1 MSEED
6 SLPFHHWLIAD
17 TRRTGTYQKAISQ
30 VVRKNDA
37 VLDIGA
43 GSGILSFFACLAG
56 ARKVYAIEM
65 SGALPLAREL
75 CAGNGFNDIVEFRQ
89 GRSQEI
95 QLPEP
100 VDVIVSDTGCS
111 FGLQGGL
118 LGILLDARK
127 RFLKPGGRIIPHS
140 LQLLVAPVEIKD
152 GRNLDIWEK
161 DRYGLDLSS
170 IRRFAANTDY
180 HLKVEPENLL
190 APPASLTTI
199 HFEEVST
206 PYVAGETLSVA
217 ARDGVMHGL
226 AAWIVLELAPGISF
240 TNSPLAPTVDWLHS
254 FFPVETPVELRA
266 GDRVQ
271 AKIQTNNGEV
281 WRWQIEVMSGNTVSE
296 GPSAVKARFDHST
309 LWNFPLDPAQVKKQF
324 PSYVPKLSR
333 KGEAEKFLLSA
344 FDGKLSAA
352 ELAAELLERFGDCFP
367 SKAAAAQFVSRVI
380 GRCT

>member
-6 SLPFHHWLIAD
+6 ALPFHHWLIAD

-30 VVRKNDA
+30 IVRKNDV

-43 GSGILSFFACLAG
+43 GSGILSFFSCMAG
-56 ARKVYAIEM
+56 ARKVYAVEM

-75 CAGNGFNDIVEFRQ
+75 CAGNGFNDIIEFRQ

-127 RFLKPGGRIIPHS
+127 RFLRPGGRIIPHS
-140 LQLLVAPVEIKD
+140 LELVVAPVEMKD

-161 DRYGLDLSS
+161 GRYGLDLSS

-180 HLKVEPENLL
+180 HLKVEAENLL

-199 HFEEVST
+199 HFEEVSSA
-206 PYVAGETLSVA
+206 YVTGETLSVA
-217 ARDGVMHGL
+217 SREGVMHGL
-226 AAWIVLELAPGISF
+226 AAWIALELAPGISF

-254 FFPVETPVELRA
+254 FFPIETPVELRA

-271 AKIQTNNGEV
+271 TRIQTNNGDV
-281 WRWQIEVMSGNTVSE
+281 WRWQIEVEDGNGDSGK
-296 GPSAVKARFDHST
+296 PAVKASFDHST
-309 LWNFPLDPAQVKKQF
+309 LWNFPLEPAQLKKQF
-324 PSYVPKLSR
+324 PNYVPKLSR
-333 KGEAEKFLLSA
+333 RGEAEKFLLGA
-344 FDGKLSAA
+344 FDGKRSAA
-352 ELAAELLERFGDCFP
+352 ELTAELLERFADCFP
-367 SKAAAAQFVSRVI
+367 TKAAAAQFVTRVI